1 MKLSSNLS
9 TPIVSMKRIGK
20 IFGKVR
26 VLENVDFDIHPGE
39 VHILAGENGAGKSTL
54 IKILSG
60 VYSSSEGT
68 IMMNGSE
75 IAPQTPLEAN
85 SIGISVIHQELS
97 LVPSM
102 SVKDNLFLGRP
113 HTRAG
118 FILDKEHH
126 RQALSVLSKM
136 GIYVDI
142 DEKIENIPISIQQLI
157 EIAKALSINSR
168 VIIMDEPSSALNVKD
183 VEILFSLI
191 EKLKKQGAGIVYIS
205 HRMEEI
211 KRLADR
217 ITVLRDGELIG
228 TALAADLP
236 IPKLINW
243 MVGRDLIDRF
253 PRHDTSTGVEKLRI
267 ENLTV
272 KNKVGS
278 KTVDNVSISV
288 NAGEILGIAGL
299 QGSGTSE
306 LLMGIFGGY
315 KTNAADHFFLNG
327 EEIIIKSPSDAIKK
341 NIALLTNDRK
351 ATGLVLPMSLTA
363 NICMAGLKN
372 LTKWGWRKRS
382 KEKISAKKHGTE
394 LSIRAYSYD
403 MEVNMLSGGNQ
414 QKVAIGKWMQISPQ
428 ILLLDEPT
436 RGIDIGAKHEIY
448 QLMNEWTNQGIS
460 ILLITSEMPELLA
473 MSDRIL
479 VMHRGSITAEYMRNE
494 FNAEKILEAAMG
506 KEKLQ

>member
-1 MKLSSNLS
+1 LSSNLS
-9 TPIVSMKRIGK
+9 NPIVSMKAIGK
-20 IFGKVR
+20 VFGKVR
-26 VLENVDFDIHPGE
+26 VLENINFDIYPGE

-126 RQALSVLSKM
+126 KQASSILSEM
-136 GIYVDI
+136 GIDVDI
-142 DEKIENIPISIQQLI
+142 DEKIESLPISIQQLI
-157 EIAKALSINSR
+157 EIAKAMSINAR
-168 VIIMDEPSSALNVKD
+168 VIIMDEPSSALNTKD

-191 EKLKKQGAGIVYIS
+191 NKLKKQGAGIVYIS

-211 KRLADR
+211 ERLADR
-217 ITVLRDGELIG
+217 ITVLRDGKLIG
-228 TALAADLP
+228 TALAANLP

-243 MVGRDLIDRF
+243 MVGRDLTDQF
-253 PRHDTSTGVEKLRI
+253 SRHDTSTGIEKLRV

-272 KNKVGS
+272 KNKTGN
-278 KTVDNVSISV
+278 KTVDNVSMSV
-288 NAGEILGIAGL
+288 NEGEILGIAGL
-299 QGSGTSE
+299 QGSGASE
-306 LLMGIFGGY
+306 LLMGIFGGF
-315 KTNAADHFFLNG
+315 KAKAADRLFLNG
-327 EEIIIKSPSDAIKK
+327 DELSVKSPADAINKK
-341 NIALLTNDRK
+341 IALLTNDRK
-351 ATGLVLPMSLTA
+351 ATGLILPMSLTA
-363 NICMAGLKN
+363 NICMAGLKG
-372 LTKWGWRKRS
+372 LTKWGWRTHS
-382 KEKISAKKHGTE
+382 KEKVAAKKHGTE
-394 LSIRAYSYD
+394 LSIRANSYD

-414 QKVAIGKWMQISPQ
+414 QKVAIGKWMQIAPE

-448 QLMNEWTNQGIS
+448 QLMNDWTKQGIS

-479 VMHRGSITAEYMRNE
+479 VMHRGSITAEYMKNE
-494 FNAEKILEAAMG
+494 FDAEKILESAMG
-506 KEKLQ
+506 KENFQ

>member
-1 MKLSSNLS
+1 MSNNLS
-9 TPIVSMKRIGK
+9 TPIVSMKGIGK
-20 IFGKVR
+20 VFGKVR
-26 VLENVDFDIHPGE
+26 VLENIDFDIHPGE

-60 VYSSSEGT
+60 VYSSSEG
-68 IMMNGSE
+68 IILMKGNE

-85 SIGISVIHQELS
+85 NLGISVIHQELS

-126 RQALSVLSKM
+126 KQAFSILSEM
-136 GIYVDI
+136 GIAVDI

-157 EIAKALSINSR
+157 EIAKAISINAQ
-168 VIIMDEPSSALNVKD
+168 VIIMDEPSSALNTND

-191 EKLKKQGAGIVYIS
+191 DKLKKQGAGIVYIS

-211 KRLADR
+211 ERLADR
-217 ITVLRDGELIG
+217 ITVLRDGKLIG

-243 MVGRDLIDRF
+243 MVGRDLTDQF
-253 PRHDTSTGVEKLRI
+253 PRHDTSTGIEKLRV

-272 KNKVGS
+272 YSKKAGN
-278 KTVDNVSISV
+278 KTVDNVSMSV

-299 QGSGTSE
+299 QGSGASE
-306 LLMGIFGGY
+306 LLMSIFGGY
-315 KTNAADHFFLNG
+315 KTKRANHLFLDG
-327 EEIIIKSPSDAIKK
+327 EEIIVKSPSDAIKK

-351 ATGLVLPMSLTA
+351 ATGLVLSMSLTA
-363 NICMAGLKN
+363 NICMAGLKG
-372 LTKWGWRKRS
+372 LTKWGWRTNS
-382 KEKISAKKHGTE
+382 KENSSAKKYGSE
-394 LSIRAYSYD
+394 LSIRAHSYD

-414 QKVAIGKWMQISPQ
+414 QKVAIGKWMQISPE

-436 RGIDIGAKHEIY
+436 RGIDIGAKHEMY
-448 QLMNEWTNQGIS
+448 QLMNEWTKQGIS

-479 VMHRGSITAEYMRNE
+479 VMHRGAVTAEYMRNE
-494 FNAEKILEAAMG
+494 FDAEKILEAAMG
-506 KEKLQ
+506 KEKL